1 MNKLIGSRAKKLAFV
16 AVAVIGLVLTSAS
29 ACEKKVDD
37 IFRILGAT
45 PGTFINY
52 GADGQVVFEA
62 KCASMAFARDT
73 TYDVYSFNSDGTSKL
88 IEPSSVIKV
97 NCGNQQF
104 STVGFTSVY
113 MSDGAKASLMANS
126 QQFADLRISNN
137 NRSVPLINFLWRD
150 VKNVFVGTSR
160 VAQICDQNN
169 NPVLA
174 FAADGVTGYATDV
187 AKSTMFKLDTPNNKP
202 DGYVWISR
210 GSYTVLDTALLNT

>member
-1 MNKLIGSRAKKLAFV
+1 MNRNKKILAAV
-16 AVAVIGLVLTSAS
+16 AVALVTLGTLVGCGLF
-29 ACEKKVDD
+29 EKKIDD
-37 IFRILGAT
+37 IFRILGTT

-62 KCASMAFARDT
+62 KCASMAFTRDT
-73 TYDVYSFNSDGTSKL
+73 TYDVYNADLKL
-88 IEPSSVIKV
+88 VEPSSVIKV

-113 MSDGAKASLMANS
+113 MSDGAKESLMANS

-137 NRSVPLINFLWRD
+137 NRSIPLINFLWRD
-150 VKNVFVGTSR
+150 LKNVFVGTAR

-169 NPVLA
+169 NPILA
-174 FAADGVTGYATDV
+174 FAADGVTGYSTEV
-187 AKSTMFKLDTPNNKP
+187 AKSTMFKLDTRNNRP

-210 GSYTVLDTALLNT
+210 GSYTVLDTALLNS